1 MKRLEEIGCLKMSED
16 VLDWDVKVLNG
27 LLKVICD
34 NSEVLSPES
43 KNALML
49 AYDEL
54 KMCYRTLDSC
64 DRYFT

>member
-1 MKRLEEIGCLKMSED
+1 MSED
-16 VLDWDVKVLNG
+16 ILDWDVKVLNG

-34 NSEVLSPES
+34 NSDVLSPES

-54 KMCYRTLDSC
+54 KMCYRALDSC